1 MNEYEVK
8 VTVEYEYTVEAD
20 SWEAAEQMGWKYED
34 YPYAASVYSIDVT
47 EIEPDEDEEEESD
60 DDEL

>member
-1 MNEYEVK
+1 MNEYELK

-20 SWEAAEQMGWKYED
+20 SWEDAEKMGWKYED
-34 YPYAASVYSIDVT
+34 HAYSASVYSIDVT
-47 EIEPDEDEEEESD
+47 EIEPEEDEEDD

>member
-1 MNEYEVK
+1 MAEYEVK

-34 YPYAASVYSIDVT
+34 YAYSASVYSIDVT
-47 EIEPDEDEEEESD
+47 EIEPEEDEGD
-60 DDEL
+60 DDEEV